1 MTEENKPDYLEQLT
15 KRFNATN
22 LLTAVLKTVGPVSIE
37 KSELDNI
44 MNYHKPEDLQD
55 FNAIDTYMDTYMDYI
70 KERGGYAQIDYDFIN
85 KVFTFTLMSKEEAE
99 ERRGI
104 GNDIG
109 YVCLRSRWND
119 YAHS

>member
-1 MTEENKPDYLEQLT
+1 MTEEPSQLEQLV

-22 LLTAVLKTVGPVSIE
+22 LLTAVLRSVGPVSIQKE
-37 KSELDNI
+37 ELDKI

-70 KERGGYAQIDYDFIN
+70 KERGGYAQIDYDFDNQI
-85 KVFTFTLMSKEEAE
+85 FTFNLMSKEEAE
-99 ERRGI
+99 ARSGI